1 MGLTNL
7 GEAHTVELVR
17 TYVRTSQSGEAGGV
31 PRSSLGALPLPGPRS
46 STHRGPGAG
55 SAGPEEGDVMVTNVQ
70 AKPLPAALGL
80 LAAARHG
87 LDEAATSSRPA
98 QRYASAHLAAL
109 RCAAAVLAARAR
121 PEIPGVRRVRRSR
134 NAW

>member
-1 MGLTNL
+1 M
-7 GEAHTVELVR
+7 VMR
-17 TYVRTSQSGEAGGV
+17 SQG
-31 PRSSLGALPLPGPRS
+31 
-46 STHRGPGAG
+46 
-55 SAGPEEGDVMVTNVQ
+55 Q
-70 AKPLPAALGL
+70 PLPAALGL

-121 PEIPGVRRVRRSR
+121 PEIPGALGYLAAGGSVDH
-134 NAW
+134 AMPGFC

>member
-1 MGLTNL
+1 
-7 GEAHTVELVR
+7 
-17 TYVRTSQSGEAGGV
+17 
-31 PRSSLGALPLPGPRS
+31 
-46 STHRGPGAG
+46 
-55 SAGPEEGDVMVTNVQ
+55 MVTTVQ
-70 AKPLPAALGL
+70 SKPLPAALGL

-121 PEIPGVRRVRRSR
+121 PELPGMAGHRRVRR
-134 NAW
+134 